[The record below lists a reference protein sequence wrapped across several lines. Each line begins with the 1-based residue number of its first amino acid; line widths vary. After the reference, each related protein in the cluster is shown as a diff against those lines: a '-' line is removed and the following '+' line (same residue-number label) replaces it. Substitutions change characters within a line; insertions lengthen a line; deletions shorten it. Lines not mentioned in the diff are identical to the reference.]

1 MVALSIAQATLDP
14 TVTTKWLLQLQLVAV
29 VAVLLAAAVVL
40 VALLATA
47 RAARAGALPR
57 LSTAAAQALLLE
69 PSEDWRLAVTKQHQL
84 QRRCALWL
92 GSSVQQHLLYLPSC
106 LLGSNALLV
115 CQRPAGV
122 VGVDRSVWLTD
133 VLLLRLLLL
142 PTGCA

>member
-84 QRRCALWL
+84 QRRLR
-92 GSSVQQHLLYLPSC
+92 V
-106 LLGSNALLV
+106 
-115 CQRPAGV
+115 
-122 VGVDRSVWLTD
+122 RSVMPMMRAWR
-133 VLLLRLLLL
+133 VLK
-142 PTGCA
+142 